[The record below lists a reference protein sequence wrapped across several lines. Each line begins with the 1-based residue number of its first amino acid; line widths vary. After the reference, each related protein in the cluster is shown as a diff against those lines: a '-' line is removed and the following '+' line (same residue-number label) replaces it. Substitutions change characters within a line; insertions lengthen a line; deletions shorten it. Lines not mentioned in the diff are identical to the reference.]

1 VSVQVGI
8 SDGFFTEVIGGDLKE
23 NQPLIVGIESTDI
36 KAGPSTGGRGLRL

>member
-23 NQPLIVGIESTDI
+23 NQLVIVGIVPADSR
-36 KAGPSTGGRGLRL
+36 AGSSTGGRSLRF